1 MERGRGQHGE
11 GEQSAWEGGGVSI
24 GRGRGQHGKEEW
36 SAWGGGVVSMGRGVV
51 SMGRGSG
58 QHGKGEW
65 SAWEEEWSVWA
76 DLHTVIGEVMT
87 WWEGRGGVCV
97 GVCINCGTILSDPII
112 LCVRHRCIS
121 NSNSE

>member
-1 MERGRGQHGE
+1 MGRGRCQHGE
-11 GEQSAWEGGGVSI
+11 GEGSA
-24 GRGRGQHGKEEW
+24 
-36 SAWGGGVVSMGRGVV
+36 
-51 SMGRGSG
+51 
-58 QHGKGEW
+58 
-65 SAWEEEWSVWA
+65 WA

-97 GVCINCGTILSDPII
+97 CVGVWVWVWVCGCVHVRARVVCINCGTILSDPII